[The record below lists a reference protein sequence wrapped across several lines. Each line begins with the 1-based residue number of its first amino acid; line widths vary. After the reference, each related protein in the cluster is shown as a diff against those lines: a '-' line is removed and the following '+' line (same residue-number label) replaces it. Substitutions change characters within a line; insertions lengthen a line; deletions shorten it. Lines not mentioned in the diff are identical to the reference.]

1 MPGSRSQPK
10 YLRIL
15 QELLQEIR
23 ALQPG
28 RRITGVTSLAK
39 RFGVARATAERVLN
53 ELARQ
58 GWVRQVPGSGTYVAD
73 RRAKRVAVLTHSPLE
88 EPSAFY
94 TLVVQELMRQ
104 LEDQGHDAQLL
115 CRLLDGSEPDGPS
128 LDRVRQLEADAY
140 ATIGIMNTPYLEEL
154 AKLGGAIVA
163 TDYQPMSVRV
173 DSVAVASMRC
183 GYLATRALMVA
194 GRSRVCYLGFRRML
208 GSRQQDE
215 EVDSTAQR
223 IGFERAHAETGL
235 AVPRERIIIAE
246 HGRHA
251 EALQPLL
258 DGPESPDGVVCFA
271 DGIASQVCQRIRATG
286 RTVPEDVAVVA
297 CGGQKKDVSL
307 FLVDPVEMGR
317 IGARMLSER
326 LSWPSRPARDYL
338 IWPDYYDGKTVPP
351 AATEYLQ
358 SVLQTPNLD
367 TSKADKARAD

>member
-1 MPGSRSQPK
+1 MSGSRSQPK

-15 QELLQEIR
+15 RELLQEIR

-28 RRITGVTSLAK
+28 RRIAGVTSLAK

-73 RRAKRVAVLTHSPLE
+73 RRAKRVAVLAHSPLE
-88 EPSAFY
+88 EPSGFY

-128 LDRVRQLEADAY
+128 LDRVRPLEADAY

-163 TDYQPMSVRV
+163 TDYQPMSLRV

-208 GSRQQDE
+208 GSRKQEE

-271 DGIASQVCQRIRATG
+271 DGSASQVCQRIRATG
-286 RTVPEDVAVVA
+286 RAVPGDVAVVA

-351 AATEYLQ
+351 AATEYIQ